1 MQMTNYRAYL
11 KGKASGTGPSKQELK
26 LRAARG
32 SGDPKKIEEALS
44 QLPGVEVATTRI
56 PHLEGEEIFGSTKRK
71 LDLPPGDDGD
81 SHRPDKVNFSQPR
94 VQTRSRTAHIEVA
107 GASVAGADED
117 ELPHV
122 TTTLESDCNMSQW
135 HIARILHRS
144 SCKCH
149 AQQAATNVKCTA
161 RIAKGSKGTPAP
173 AYRGRR
179 TEYGGNKKI
188 VNTDFWFCLDD
199 IERCVKGS
207 KRSWVLDW
215 PQVPDVWP
223 VLSGTNLTYQ
233 ETLLLQDAGF
243 TLQER
248 PIISPRRMFTL
259 SSRFEAPVFDHPGP
273 ANPDIYPTTRNSK
286 CIRRNTNAP
295 TAAHRNKWESAPN
308 IKGTVL
314 GVIVLPFPG
323 LGAIISLE
331 SGVDLNKKVYRITI
345 SHFPECTCP
354 NFQNMIVASIGKR
367 GQYVNC
373 KHLYYI
379 FRYFCKMNCE
389 DDKFIHSSSLSFNE
403 VKQVLV

>member
-1 MQMTNYRAYL
+1 
-11 KGKASGTGPSKQELK
+11 
-26 LRAARG
+26 
-32 SGDPKKIEEALS
+32 
-44 QLPGVEVATTRI
+44 
-56 PHLEGEEIFGSTKRK
+56 
-71 LDLPPGDDGD
+71 
-81 SHRPDKVNFSQPR
+81 
-94 VQTRSRTAHIEVA
+94 
-107 GASVAGADED
+107 
-117 ELPHV
+117 
-122 TTTLESDCNMSQW
+122 
-135 HIARILHRS
+135 
-144 SCKCH
+144 
-149 AQQAATNVKCTA
+149 
-161 RIAKGSKGTPAP
+161 
-173 AYRGRR
+173 
-179 TEYGGNKKI
+179 
-188 VNTDFWFCLDD
+188 
-199 IERCVKGS
+199 VKGS

-223 VLSGTNLTYQ
+223 ILSGTNLTRQ

-248 PIISPRRMFTL
+248 PAMSPRRMFTL
-259 SSRFEAPVFDHPGP
+259 SSRFEAPFFDHPGP

-286 CIRRNTNAP
+286 CIRRNANAP
-295 TAAHRNKWESAPN
+295 TIEHRNKWESARN

-331 SGVDLNKKVYRITI
+331 SGVDPNKKVYRITI

-354 NFQNMIVASIGKR
+354 DFQNMAVGSIGKR

-403 VKQVLV
+403 VKQLLVRA